1 MFCIVFLSV
10 LFLVRCGPKTL
21 VYARKNMLPER
32 FIKFIKN
39 ILFVKKIVVDQKIK
53 VQGTLISEIYETFIW
68 ELCCLH
74 CTLNFV
80 LVLWRQQIKSRRYEN
95 HLFQRKQEHGG

>member
-53 VQGTLISEIYETFIW
+53 VQGTLISGYMRPSFGSFAVCI
-68 ELCCLH
+68 
-74 CTLNFV
+74 V
-80 LVLWRQQIKSRRYEN
+80 L
-95 HLFQRKQEHGG
+95 